1 MKTALVLEGGGLR
14 GAYTAGVCAW
24 LVQEGFEFDVHVG
37 ISSGALHA
45 CSMAMKD
52 VRLLHD
58 MAVDY
63 AVGSENFGWRA
74 FFKEGTPVAYNRL
87 FEQIIPISLAFDLN
101 KLKDIK
107 ALVEFGVYRLKIQ
120 KTIWLNQT
128 DVDDELKILQAA
140 CTLPIAGRNVK
151 VNGEW
156 WMDGG
161 VTTMIPVGRALEH
174 QAERIFVVTT
184 KPSTFVRKDNS
195 PLTQTLLDI
204 LYFKYKQL
212 LKDFRNRRV
221 VYYQEMD
228 LVDQLEEKGTAI
240 HMRPTKD
247 FGASRF
253 SATYDQLQGL
263 YDLGMSD
270 CEDRKADIYKF
281 FNRKL
286 KKD

>member
-24 LVQEGFEFDVHVG
+24 LVQEGFEFDVHIG

-63 AVGSENFGWRA
+63 AVGSENFGWQA

-87 FEQIIPISLAFDLN
+87 FEQIIPISLQFDLD
-101 KLKDIK
+101 KLKSIPS
-107 ALVEFGVYRLKIQ
+107 LVEFGVYRLKIQ
-120 KTIWLNQT
+120 KTIWMNQQ
-128 DVDDELKILQAA
+128 DIDPKIKLLQAA

-156 WMDGG
+156 YMDGG
-161 VTTMIPVGRALEH
+161 VTTMIPVGRALWH
-174 QAERIFVVTT
+174 QADRMFVVTT
-184 KPSTFVRKDNS
+184 KPSNFVRKDNS
-195 PLTQTLLDI
+195 PLVQVLLDL

-221 VYYQEMD
+221 VYYDEMAT
-228 LVDQLEEKGTAI
+228 VDRLEKEGLAM
-240 HMRPTKD
+240 HMRPTRD
-247 FGASRF
+247 FGAKRF
-253 SATYDQLQGL
+253 SANLEQLQGL
-263 YDLGMSD
+263 YELGLQD
-270 CEDRKADIYKF
+270 CEARKEEIYAF
-281 FNRKL
+281 FNRKIN
-286 KKD
+286 KD